1 MLRSL
6 LFIPGDSEK
15 KLAKADGSGADA
27 VILDLEDSVVP
38 ARKKTARELV
48 RACLSAR
55 AVRDRHQEL
64 WVRINPLDSP
74 DCAADLAAI
83 VPENPS
89 GIMLP
94 KANGP
99 DDVLRLSQK
108 LEELEAGAGIGNG
121 AVKVLPIATE
131 TALAPFQLGQY
142 ATAGLSRLAGLTWGA
157 EDLSTA
163 IGAST
168 NRGADGQLAFTYMM
182 VRSLTLLAAAAASV
196 QAIEGVYSD
205 FRDAEGLAR
214 SCRAA
219 RSEGFTGRLAIHP
232 AQVAVIN
239 ECFLPT
245 DEEVARARRIIAAFA
260 EAPEAGVVG
269 IDGRMYDL
277 PHLKQAQRT
286 LTLFS
291 AHGKS

>member
-55 AVRDRHQEL
+55 AGQDRHQEL
-64 WVRINPLDSP
+64 WVRINPLDNR

-83 VPENPS
+83 VPENPN

-99 DDVLRLSQK
+99 DDVLRLSHK
-108 LEELEAGAGIGNG
+108 LDELEAAAGISNG

-131 TALAPFQLGQY
+131 TALAPFRLGEY

-168 NRGADGQLAFTYMM
+168 NRSADGQLAFTYMM

-205 FRDAEGLAR
+205 FRDAEGLSR
-214 SCRAA
+214 SCQAA

-232 AQVAVIN
+232 TQVAVIN
-239 ECFLPT
+239 ESFLPT
-245 DEEVARARRIIAAFA
+245 DEEVAMARRVIAAFA
-260 EAPEAGVVG
+260 ENPEAGAVG

-277 PHLKQAQRT
+277 PHLNQAQRT

-291 AHGKS
+291 AHRRS